1 MAAALLCACAPRGS
15 VILLPE
21 QDGARSAVV
30 VRQGDAE
37 VVLDQ
42 PYAAVRQTPFGPRAY
57 TSNPEEVNTRFG
69 AALAAQPARPTSF
82 TLYFVEGK
90 DEYTDESKR
99 LVDSVLT
106 EIAQRPVPDIVVI
119 GHTDSL
125 GSDQINDALARRRA
139 ETVRAELIRRGVAPE
154 NVQAVGRGRREPLV
168 PAPDG
173 VAEPRNRRVEILVR

>member
-1 MAAALLCACAPRGS
+1 
-15 VILLPE
+15 
-21 QDGARSAVV
+21 
-30 VRQGDAE
+30 
-37 VVLDQ
+37 
-42 PYAAVRQTPFGPRAY
+42 
-57 TSNPEEVNTRFG
+57 
-69 AALAAQPARPTSF
+69 
-82 TLYFVEGK
+82 
-90 DEYTDESKR
+90 
-99 LVDSVLT
+99 VLT